1 MSTKMKV
8 LLIQD
13 VQHLGKAG
21 EIKDVAGGF
30 GRNYLI
36 PKGFAVLATRGQIKQ
51 AEQRLAAERK
61 RLEAARRDAEAVAAR
76 LNGKSVSFTVRV
88 GEQGRLYGSVTSSDI
103 AEAIQQQLGV
113 EVDRRKIEL
122 DEPIK
127 TVGTHEVLV
136 RLVSGVEP
144 TVQVIVTGEGGESG
158 EAPASPAEPE
168 ASAEVPALE
177 SLDEEA

>member
-1 MSTKMKV
+1 MKV
-8 LLIQD
+8 LLVQD

-36 PKGFAVLATRGQIKQ
+36 PKGFAVLATSGQIKQ

-61 RLEAARRDAEAVAAR
+61 RFDAARKDAEAVAAR

-88 GEQGRLYGSVTSSDI
+88 GEQGRLYGSVTSGDI
-103 AEAIQQQLGV
+103 AEAIQRQLGV

-127 TVGTHEVLV
+127 TVGTHRVPV

-144 TVQVIVTGEGGESG
+144 VVNVVVAGEGGETG
-158 EAPASPAEPE
+158 EAPAAPAEPE
-168 ASAEVPALE
+168 APPEVPALE
-177 SLDEEA
+177 TLDEEA

>member
-8 LLIQD
+8 LLVQD

-36 PKGFAVLATRGQIKQ
+36 PKGFAVLATSGQIKQ
-51 AEQRLAAERK
+51 AEQRMAAERK
-61 RLEAARRDAEAVAAR
+61 RFDAARKDAEAVAAR

-88 GEQGRLYGSVTSSDI
+88 GEQGRLYGSVTSGDI
-103 AEAIQQQLGV
+103 AEAIQRQLGV
-113 EVDRRKIEL
+113 EIDRRKIEL

-127 TVGTHEVLV
+127 TVGTHAVTV

-144 TVQVIVTGEGGESG
+144 AVNVVVTGEGGEG
-158 EAPASPAEPE
+158 AAEPE
-168 ASAEVPALE
+168 APAEVPALE
-177 SLDEEA
+177 TLDEEA

>member
-1 MSTKMKV
+1 VSTKMKV
-8 LLIQD
+8 LLVQD

-36 PKGFAVLATRGQIKQ
+36 PKGFAVLATSGQIKQ
-51 AEQRLAAERK
+51 AEQRMAAERK
-61 RLEAARRDAEAVAAR
+61 RFDAARKDAEAVAAR
-76 LNGKSVSFTVRV
+76 LNGKSVSFTVKV
-88 GEQGRLYGSVTSSDI
+88 GEQGRLYGSVTNADI
-103 AEAIQQQLGV
+103 AEAIQKQLGV
-113 EVDRRKIEL
+113 EIDRRKIEL

-127 TVGTHEVLV
+127 TVGSHGVTV

-144 TVQVIVTGEGGESG
+144 VVNVVVTGEGGEG
-158 EAPASPAEPE
+158 APAAEPE
-168 ASAEVPALE
+168 APAEVPALE